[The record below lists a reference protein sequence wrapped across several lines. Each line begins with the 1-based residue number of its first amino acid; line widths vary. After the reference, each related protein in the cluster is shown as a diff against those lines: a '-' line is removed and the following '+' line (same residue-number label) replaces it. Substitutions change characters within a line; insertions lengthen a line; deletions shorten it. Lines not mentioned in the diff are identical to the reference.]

1 MTDSPMDAFDARVTA
16 MMTAYGDRS
25 VGAYDAAAIARVAI
39 TQRPSL
45 THRLGLTLRVGRG
58 ARLLLLA
65 AVVALLA
72 WAAAVAVG
80 SPHQATLGST
90 IVLGPTGPEHT
101 VYRIPGGPDFEVV
114 IENRSDVTWL
124 PWGMGLQ
131 EKDSWCH
138 LISGRSQP
146 DPCTAGPHSTI
157 ALRPPDAWEDQYEI
171 YFAQPGADWK
181 TGIRVVVDVGAEP

>member
-1 MTDSPMDAFDARVTA
+1 MTDSPMDAFDARVTDL
-16 MMTAYGDRS
+16 MTAYGDRS
-25 VGAYDAAAIARVAI
+25 VGAYDAVAIARVAI

-58 ARLLLLA
+58 VRLLLLA
-65 AVVALLA
+65 AVIAVLA
-72 WAAAVAVG
+72 SAAAVAVG
-80 SPHQATLGST
+80 SPRPATLDST

-101 VYRIPGGPDFEVV
+101 VYRIPGGPDFEVI

-124 PWGMGLQ
+124 PWGLGLQ
-131 EKDSWCH
+131 EKDSLCH
-138 LISGRSQP
+138 LIAGQGQP

-157 ALRPPDAWEDQYEI
+157 ALRPPGVIEDRYEI
-171 YFAQPGADWK
+171 YFAPPGADWK

>member
-1 MTDSPMDAFDARVTA
+1 MDAFDARVTA
-16 MMTAYGDRS
+16 MMTAYGDQA
-25 VGAYDAAAIARVAI
+25 VAAYDAAAIARVAI

-45 THRLGLTLRVGRG
+45 RHRLGLTLRVGRG

-65 AVVALLA
+65 VVALLA
-72 WAAAVAVG
+72 SAAVLTAG
-80 SPHQATLGST
+80 SPRPAVLEST

-101 VYRIPGGPDFEVV
+101 VYRVPGGPDFEVI

-138 LISGRSQP
+138 LISGRGQP
-146 DPCTAGPHSTI
+146 DPCIAGPHSTI
-157 ALRPPDAWEDQYEI
+157 ALRPPGVAEDRYEI
-171 YFAQPGADWK
+171 YFAPPGADWK
-181 TGIRVVVDVGAEP
+181 TGIRVVVDVVAEP